1 MSSIWSSSSYN
12 KAKKKD
18 KRPDTSHETCCVKR
32 CPRNV
37 YKFYKNAQD
46 TTPKWQAEIHNWMT
60 DNFLEKELMKNNV
73 FYKASN
79 LICGPS
85 MAGKTMFTSWFLL
98 NLLRAHPDK
107 RFLIFIY
114 GGTREAVDKLFDMQ
128 NILFGK
134 HHIVDFEHSKNS
146 TRHLAVHTT
155 ELDKIKTAHKNIEQ
169 YYETISSL
177 SLDTT
182 LGNPDT
188 LGQRVF
194 SELQKDPET
203 DIDLMKTIVK
213 FTDYIFYFDD
223 CIDKFKASKNTG
235 KDPTQDLIIKLQTR
249 NRHAFITTI
258 YSFQTIKI
266 REELFC
272 SNLTNMFVIG
282 QLPTADKAVLEK
294 YGPLLHARFQQV
306 SNLLMYISAMPN
318 IFAQPKYTAQLFS
331 QRYPSNTIYWGIL
344 PKKYIELLQEGENK
358 RNTIKRCANT
368 AVFLHLQ
375 KKQKT
380 EEEDKTKAV
389 VTVTAPKTTKIE
401 PI

>member
-1 MSSIWSSSSYN
+1 MASIWSSSSYS
-12 KAKKKD
+12 KVKKKE
-18 KRPDTSHETCCVKR
+18 KRPETCHVER
-32 CPRNV
+32 CSGNI

-46 TTPKWQAEIHNWMT
+46 AAPKWQAEIRNWMT
-60 DNFLEKELMKNNV
+60 DNFLEKELGKDNV

-114 GGTREAVDKLFDMQ
+114 GGTREAVDKLYDMQ
-128 NILFGK
+128 NILFGQ
-134 HHIVDFEHSKNS
+134 HPLVDFEHAS
-146 TRHLAVHTT
+146 TQNKRHLVVHTT
-155 ELDKIKTAHKNIEQ
+155 ELDKIKTAHTNIEQ

-177 SLDTT
+177 SLDTAV
-182 LGNPDT
+182 GNPDT

-194 SELQKDPET
+194 SALQQDPGT
-203 DIDLMKTIVK
+203 DIELMKTIVQ

-223 CIDKFKASKNTG
+223 CIDKFKTSKTTG

-282 QLPTADKAVLEK
+282 QIPAADKIVLEK
-294 YGPLLHARFQQV
+294 YGPLLQSRFQTV
-306 SNLLMYISAMPN
+306 SNLLMYISAMSK
-318 IFAQPKYTAQLFS
+318 IFSQPKYTAQLFS
-331 QRYPSNTIYWGIL
+331 QRYKSDTIYWGIL
-344 PKKYIELLQEGENK
+344 PKKYIDQLKEGENK
-358 RNTIKRCANT
+358 RITIKRSANT
-368 AVFLHLQ
+368 AVSLHLQ

-380 EEEDKTKAV
+380 EEARVELLGKF
-389 VTVTAPKTTKIE
+389 
-401 PI
+401 